1 MSNKRRLRIRAIRRT
16 NPDLRKL
23 SRALIELANA
33 QAEAEAEAVHRA
45 ATDRPAPK
53 PARSRTE
60 TPS

>member
-33 QAEAEAEAVHRA
+33 QAEAAAEAEHRT
-45 ATDRPAPK
+45 ATDRATPRKQRAD
-53 PARSRTE
+53 TE